1 MRSNFFHAWS
11 GLAACAVVLALSF
24 SPAGLFVSPAL
35 AQPGATVTL
44 KSVPSKDG
52 SKSETVTLRDQK
64 TGPID
69 KGSGI
74 FYGEGHSYALSAPSG
89 WVLDTQ
95 AGSSQ
100 GLVAVFYP
108 RGSSWSDSPVVMY
121 SRIVK
126 RDGRSLEKVI
136 RADID
141 YMKEASPEIKESKKD
156 PIPYGSQSKLAQL
169 RYLSADKNGNVE
181 AVAYMEEP
189 DWVVFCVLSARNQ
202 EQFEKAVP
210 ALKELVSSYHYL
222 TNQVQIQK

>member
-1 MRSNFFHAWS
+1 MRSNCFHVWC
-11 GLAACAVVLALSF
+11 GLAACAMLFALSF
-24 SPAGLFVSPAL
+24 CPVLLPVAPAF

-44 KSVPSKDG
+44 KSVPAKDG
-52 SKSETVTLRDQK
+52 SKSETVTLHDKK

-69 KGSGI
+69 NGSGI

-95 AGSSQ
+95 AGRSQ

-141 YMKEASPEIKESKKD
+141 YMKEASPEIKESKQE
-156 PIPYGSQSKLAQL
+156 PIPYGNPSKPAQL